1 MGRSREE
8 KVERF
13 GTLKQFREPPVV
25 SRYKPAKFTLGM
37 RASYIC
43 DGEPREFVRPVSMR
57 ATYGNELNFFSD
69 AELDSVKGFVK
80 SNPVGFKTISNYY
93 LRGNLQSNSTPVE
106 SFISFKY
113 SETVY
118 PREKNTYIYRS
129 RGRNLFANNF
139 WKDSELERRAL
150 GLRKPNVHGI
160 TPDDADRVNGGAIVG
175 PGSKQSSWNLD
186 GLLMSTA
193 QTCSSNF
200 IGHILTGSETGQ
212 LQNLNHT
219 IHFSANPQLALQ
231 NLTASCIY
239 ARPHMIETTASLRS
253 LTGPDVV
260 ESGSAN
266 LSRNAFPM
274 GKIKIF
280 SGITHWE
287 AGEQAGVVNDEG
299 VFVNRPTTP
308 FYNSYEDYA
317 DDLRSIAKDYSIVPE
332 FRISEHID
340 FYMKKKGGNFL
351 AENPKM
357 LSIFG
362 TPTASSPQ
370 LTGQPRIPQNSSE
383 DEFYKVFS
391 TSDFMKHFA
400 AVKKDHK
407 DLARPTEITLTC
419 KAAMK
424 FLPYNGFYP
433 AERTV
438 DIASQFSASYAGQC
452 VFSSSNDSITSD
464 RGPSTA
470 PYARIRPFMTPLFA
484 PGVLFNTI
492 KSGIA
497 VDYPVYTGSFKRTR
511 PKDSGASGELTNYWM
526 IATASSP
533 TNDGGGKLAGWDY
546 RVPFESLVEPE
557 RYLAGLSLVDMEVHP
572 SAALDVTASW
582 SGDGDPLYRMM
593 SNNFL
598 AAVPDFFLPSGEF
611 STLKSRPQKQFLPF
625 RTGSLYG
632 MRIKLRKSYNIGRQ
646 QDTFASDGYMFPN
659 DQVAD
664 TLLTHPLRE
673 TFTMYSRPSAFGPP
687 VSGRGP
693 DIRTQGGT
701 NYNRAHI
708 ADSLFGFNPAFTPP
722 YYDGEAW
729 CDIIYRPS
737 SSFVTLGDVLADSSK
752 LFWRFDHLGLGTVS
766 NNTHPYGNLNI
777 NRFSMQLSSSFNLF
791 GKIQEPTVDFDA
803 NGNVTNVGPS
813 GDDNSVWIIQP
824 KFETPMYNFG
834 DTGVHPITNANGTL
848 TVPTNNSE
856 SISKGMWHQF
866 GVMPTD
872 PSRGIFLELEDI
884 PQSFIKNRVKRF
896 LSGAYAGHTIDPFQ
910 GEFDYTNIKGA
921 YGHGTTEIIPILD
934 VVEFENKSI
943 KLGQTAQKKVA
954 SEAVVAIPFIENKG
968 KRTFFKVDKELVKK
982 AVLNPDV
989 EGVGESIK
997 QMVQSLQKFVVPP
1010 TMDCITY
1017 PDKVDPIAMY
1027 FFEFEFEFDQNDLS
1041 HMWQNLMPPSGKI
1054 VKMAQTTVSH
1064 KLLLN
1069 ELYGKY
1075 SKASGDTLPDKLK
1088 WLVFKVKQRAPT
1100 NYFSKVAVADH
1111 DADPRYKF
1119 RFKAGRTGDEVD
1131 KELSYSYNWPYDFFS
1146 MVELIKLE
1154 SEIKISPTEQDIDSA
1169 LVINTEE
1176 DLLNSGV
1183 QKVEQGKPATS
1194 LLPIKGRNR

>member
-1 MGRSREE
+1 
-8 KVERF
+8 
-13 GTLKQFREPPVV
+13 
-25 SRYKPAKFTLGM
+25 
-37 RASYIC
+37 
-43 DGEPREFVRPVSMR
+43 
-57 ATYGNELNFFSD
+57 
-69 AELDSVKGFVK
+69 
-80 SNPVGFKTISNYY
+80 
-93 LRGNLQSNSTPVE
+93 
-106 SFISFKY
+106 
-113 SETVY
+113 
-118 PREKNTYIYRS
+118 
-129 RGRNLFANNF
+129 
-139 WKDSELERRAL
+139 
-150 GLRKPNVHGI
+150 
-160 TPDDADRVNGGAIVG
+160 
-175 PGSKQSSWNLD
+175 
-186 GLLMSTA
+186 
-193 QTCSSNF
+193 
-200 IGHILTGSETGQ
+200 
-212 LQNLNHT
+212 
-219 IHFSANPQLALQ
+219 
-231 NLTASCIY
+231 
-239 ARPHMIETTASLRS
+239 
-253 LTGPDVV
+253 
-260 ESGSAN
+260 
-266 LSRNAFPM
+266 
-274 GKIKIF
+274 
-280 SGITHWE
+280 
-287 AGEQAGVVNDEG
+287 
-299 VFVNRPTTP
+299 
-308 FYNSYEDYA
+308 
-317 DDLRSIAKDYSIVPE
+317 
-332 FRISEHID
+332 
-340 FYMKKKGGNFL
+340 
-351 AENPKM
+351 
-357 LSIFG
+357 
-362 TPTASSPQ
+362 
-370 LTGQPRIPQNSSE
+370 
-383 DEFYKVFS
+383 
-391 TSDFMKHFA
+391 
-400 AVKKDHK
+400 
-407 DLARPTEITLTC
+407 
-419 KAAMK
+419 
-424 FLPYNGFYP
+424 
-433 AERTV
+433 
-438 DIASQFSASYAGQC
+438 
-452 VFSSSNDSITSD
+452 
-464 RGPSTA
+464 
-470 PYARIRPFMTPLFA
+470 
-484 PGVLFNTI
+484 
-492 KSGIA
+492 
-497 VDYPVYTGSFKRTR
+497 
-511 PKDSGASGELTNYWM
+511 
-526 IATASSP
+526 
-533 TNDGGGKLAGWDY
+533 
-546 RVPFESLVEPE
+546 
-557 RYLAGLSLVDMEVHP
+557 
-572 SAALDVTASW
+572 
-582 SGDGDPLYRMM
+582 
-593 SNNFL
+593 
-598 AAVPDFFLPSGEF
+598 
-611 STLKSRPQKQFLPF
+611 
-625 RTGSLYG
+625 
-632 MRIKLRKSYNIGRQ
+632 
-646 QDTFASDGYMFPN
+646 
-659 DQVAD
+659 
-664 TLLTHPLRE
+664 
-673 TFTMYSRPSAFGPP
+673 
-687 VSGRGP
+687 
-693 DIRTQGGT
+693 
-701 NYNRAHI
+701 
-708 ADSLFGFNPAFTPP
+708 
-722 YYDGEAW
+722 
-729 CDIIYRPS
+729 
-737 SSFVTLGDVLADSSK
+737 
-752 LFWRFDHLGLGTVS
+752 
-766 NNTHPYGNLNI
+766 
-777 NRFSMQLSSSFNLF
+777 MQLSSSFNLF